1 MSATILQ
8 MKKYQINFFFRERS
22 TIIITQI
29 SLFLTLLKATQKKKK
44 QNKNGCVFRPLEI
57 FLKCLRRIMSLFFK
71 QKTFD
76 GEHFSMR
83 RIIKKRY
90 NLTPRRYTR

>member
-29 SLFLTLLKATQKKKK
+29 SLFLTLLKATQKKK
-44 QNKNGCVFRPLEI
+44 QNKKGCVFRPLEI

>member
-29 SLFLTLLKATQKKKK
+29 SLFLTLLKATQKKKAK
-44 QNKNGCVFRPLEI
+44 KNGCVFRPLEI

>member
-1 MSATILQ
+1 MSAAILQ

-29 SLFLTLLKATQKKKK
+29 SLFLTLLKATQKKK